1 MHSTIVTDHV
11 TSIGLASEDE
21 ARSFGGFRASMLY
34 STGRSTVRPVFSEEE
49 IERNVQGVKPM
60 CSSLELSSLD
70 PQQWK
75 CSS

>member
-21 ARSFGGFRASMLY
+21 ARSFGGFRAPMLY

-60 CSSLELSSLD
+60 CSSLD
-70 PQQWK
+70 PAAMEM
-75 CSS
+75 

>member
-21 ARSFGGFRASMLY
+21 ARSFGGFRAEMLY

-49 IERNVQGVKPM
+49 IERNVRGVKPM
-60 CSSLELSSLD
+60 CSSLD
-70 PQQWK
+70 PAAMEM
-75 CSS
+75 